1 MKTEEYINILLK
13 EKESLKALCAENAK
27 KISVLKREVWKLNS
41 KIATKDLKLK
51 EFLKE
56 IENAPTNI
64 MNTQKELELEKIYN
78 SKLQKEL
85 ELEKA
90 NNSKLQNELNEANS
104 YIIKLK
110 TQIDVAK
117 KPEKIKKEVNKL
129 KRDLNKLKAEY
140 DTLQYKYDVVEFE
153 NMELNSIFEELERMC
168 DSD

>member
-1 MKTEEYINILLK
+1 MKAEEYINILLK

-51 EFLKE
+51 E
-56 IENAPTNI
+56 IENVSTNI
-64 MNTQKELELEKIYN
+64 MNT
-78 SKLQKEL
+78 QKEL

-90 NNSKLQNELNEANS
+90 NNSKLQKELDDANS
-104 YIIKLK
+104 YNIKLK
-110 TQIDVAK
+110 TQIDVTK

-140 DTLQYKYDVVEFE
+140 DTLQYNYDVVEFE
-153 NMELNSIFEELERMC
+153 NMELNNIFEELERMC

>member
-51 EFLKE
+51 E
-56 IENAPTNI
+56 IENVPTNI